1 VGGAHGVLVYTR
13 QQQLLLAMGY
23 FKDAATLRC
32 ARSSSAPA
40 PPATTVN
47 RCQTEDTLNGVSIGG
62 VETRIGCDTNADHW
76 ELYGTLL
83 SGYV

>member
-1 VGGAHGVLVYTR
+1 MCEVL
-13 QQQLLLAMGY
+13 
-23 FKDAATLRC
+23 LRTC
-32 ARSSSAPA
+32 TTS
-40 PPATTVN
+40 TTVN
-47 RCQTEDTLNGVSIGG
+47 RCQTEDTLNGISIGG